1 MSKNFS
7 APRSAPNPAS
17 VTTMSP
23 SLSPARVAISEL
35 QPWAMLA
42 KGPPWMNAGV
52 PPSVCT
58 RLGCS
63 ASRMRTVIAL
73 SAPMS
78 RQRTG
83 SRARVYPMMM
93 LPSRRFRSARSR
105 ARQKIAM
112 TSDAAVIMKPS
123 SRGIPPKGP
132 PRPTITLRSA
142 RSFMST
148 ARPQVMRRWSSPAL
162 LGRNRW
168 LSSMAESSACADV
181 IAWKSPVKWRLMSSI
196 GTTCE

>member
-35 QPWAMLA
+35 QPCAMLA
-42 KGPPWMNAGV
+42 KGPPWMKAGV

-58 RLGCS
+58 RLGSS
-63 ASRMRTVIAL
+63 ASRIRRVIA
-73 SAPMS
+73 SCAPMS

-83 SRARVYPMMM
+83 SRLRVYPMMM
-93 LPSRRFRSARSR
+93 SPSRRFRSGRSL

-132 PRPTITLRSA
+132 PSPTITLRSA

-148 ARPQVMRRWSSPAL
+148 ARPQVIRRWSRPVL
-162 LGRNRW
+162 FGRKRW
-168 LSSMAESSACADV
+168 LSSIADRSACAEV
-181 IAWKSPVKWRLMSSI
+181 IA
-196 GTTCE
+196 